1 MDACDT
7 RGRNVLADVTGVYGG
22 TKKVECILR
31 CVVDQLT
38 HLGRGGV
45 AVGGIVGGGI
55 IYGWSHFWLQ
65 LEHPASF

>member
-1 MDACDT
+1 MTA
-7 RGRNVLADVTGVYGG
+7 VYGG

-45 AVGGIVGGGI
+45 TWVVPLLDATRTSCFILSQWRQQDNLVGMELEVRLKKGV
-55 IYGWSHFWLQ
+55 Q
-65 LEHPASF
+65 L